1 MMIMAVT
8 KKSTK
13 GVRRSVT
20 LSADVH
26 HKVERLAREQK
37 RSASRVLEN
46 LIESGLAAKEAE
58 RLRFFE
64 LAERFRDTKDLTEK
78 QRLGEELGRMLFGS

>member
-1 MMIMAVT
+1 MAVA

-26 HKVERLAREQK
+26 RKVERLAREQK

-46 LIESGLAAKEAE
+46 LIETGLDAKEAE
-58 RLRFFE
+58 RKRFFE
-64 LAERFRDTKDLTEK
+64 VLERFRDTTDPAEK
-78 QRLGEELGRMLFGS
+78 QRLGGEVGRMVFGE